1 MPIVHVYVW
10 EGFGKDRTKTLIQG
24 ITKVFGG
31 LGVPENVVEVVVH
44 EVPKSHWGVGGEPA
58 SEKFKDKP

>member
-1 MPIVHVYVW
+1 VFVW
-10 EGFGKDRTKTLIQG
+10 EGFGKDRVKTLIQG

-31 LGVPENVVEVVVH
+31 LGVPENVVEVIVH
-44 EVPKSHWGVGGEPA
+44 EVPKSHWGIGGEPA